1 MDEVLSNMIRKII
14 KEEIANVITE
24 VSDLKKEVKM
34 LQCDLKKH
42 RDITQNLLK
51 MNSLINQTKV
61 ETEMTST
68 RELLTSSIPS
78 HRTVKTSEIK
88 DYEELPDFHLWSNVL
103 NNIEKLISKP
113 SFGTWL
119 KGTNAKQLDEETI
132 IVLSENEFQ
141 STWLRER
148 YQTLIKNALDG
159 VSDNTFSIE
168 FRY

>member
-24 VSDLKKEVKM
+24 VNDLKKEVKI
-34 LQCDLKKH
+34 LQCDIKKQT
-42 RDITQNLLK
+42 DIIQNLLK
-51 MNSLINQTKV
+51 MNSSNNQTKV

-68 RELLTSSIPS
+68 RELLSSIIPS
-78 HRTVKTSEIK
+78 HRIEKKLEIK
-88 DYEELPDFHLWSNVL
+88 SNEELPDFPLWSNVL

-113 SFGTWL
+113 SFDTWL
-119 KGTNAKQLDEETI
+119 KGTNAKQIDEETI
-132 IVLSENEFQ
+132 VVLSENEFQ

-148 YQTLIKNALDG
+148 YQSLIKNALDG

>member
-1 MDEVLSNMIRKII
+1 MVEVLSNMIRKII
-14 KEEIANVITE
+14 KEELANVITE

-42 RDITQNLLK
+42 ANITQNLLK

-113 SFGTWL
+113 SFDTWL
-119 KGTNAKQLDEETI
+119 KGTNAKQIDEETI
-132 IVLSENEFQ
+132 VVLIENEFQ
-141 STWLRER
+141 STWLGER
-148 YQTLIKNALDG
+148 YQTLIKNALDE
-159 VSDNTFSIE
+159 VSDITFSIE